1 MQLCY
6 RGVSYDYNPTLA
18 ETFEGEVGGKYRG
31 LPWRHTY
38 VKLNKRLS
46 AKPVFDLYYRGVSPK
61 RQQASQPRGIPV
73 TEPNTAGSF

>member
-18 ETFEGEVGGKYRG
+18 EAVEGEVGGKYRG
-31 LPWRHTY
+31 LPWRHTH
-38 VKLNKRLS
+38 VTLHKGLRV
-46 AKPVFDLYYRGVSPK
+46 KPVFDLYYRGVTPK
-61 RQQASQPRGIPV
+61 RKQASQPSGIPV

>member
-31 LPWRHTY
+31 LPWRHTHVEPKKGLA
-38 VKLNKRLS
+38 VKAMYK
-46 AKPVFDLYYRGVSPK
+46 LYYRGVSPK
-61 RQQASQPRGIPV
+61 RKQASQPKGIPI